1 MRTMLPQRWRA
12 RAARPKVSRAG
23 LVEPDVRALAFLLA
37 FAPASPAVAG
47 DPPAC
52 LDPKAIVDALAAKD
66 LDGRAPGT
74 DGDRAARD
82 LILAQLKC
90 RGFTPDVQ
98 PFDHTANITATIA
111 GTSDDIVLITA
122 HHDHL
127 GHGHLGA
134 NDNASGTAGAIELA
148 GELAAGD
155 QPKRTIVVA
164 LFGDEESGMVGST
177 YYAQHP
183 TIDLA
188 KVVEVVNLDMIGSYR
203 SHHWV
208 AAMGTFAGLPART
221 LIDPLVTKARRA
233 GLDVIPGGKARGSD
247 FAPFCELGIP
257 YVFFWTP
264 DDKCYHET
272 CDTPDRIDT
281 AHMTAIIA
289 FAKQLVD
296 ALAAT
301 DKDLAAAR
309 NELGCFGAKKADA
322 TRRK

>member
-1 MRTMLPQRWRA
+1 MVVA
-12 RAARPKVSRAG
+12 AACRAAGA
-23 LVEPDVRALAFLLA
+23 E
-37 FAPASPAVAG
+37 PAS
-47 DPPAC
+47 C
-52 LDPKAIVDALAAKD
+52 LEPKAIVDALAAKE

-74 DGDRAARD
+74 EGDRAARA
-82 LILAQLKC
+82 IIVEQLKC
-90 RGFTPDVQ
+90 RGLAPETQ
-98 PFDHTANITATIA
+98 ELDHTANIIATIA
-111 GTSDDIVLITA
+111 GTTEEIVMITA

-148 GELAAGD
+148 GELIAGD
-155 QPKRTIVVA
+155 KPKRTVVVA

-177 YYAQHP
+177 YFTEHP

-203 SHHWV
+203 SQGLV
-208 AAMGTFAGLPART
+208 AAMGTFAGLPARA
-221 LIDPLVTKARRA
+221 LIDPLVAKARRA
-233 GLDVIPGGKARGSD
+233 GLDVVPGGKARGSD
-247 FAPFCELGIP
+247 FEPFCALGIP

-264 DDKCYHET
+264 DNKCYHET
-272 CDTPDRIDT
+272 CDTPDRIDS
-281 AHMTAIIA
+281 AHMTAIIG

-309 NELGCFGAKKADA
+309 RELGCFAH
-322 TRRK
+322 RRARRE